1 MTSTSSDAPGFGARL
16 LRAFVRLV
24 VTALVLGLAGV
35 TVFLLSQMNARTY
48 TVEVVD
54 GKLAVM
60 KGRMMP
66 TGTELFTPSDPM
78 MLDTY
83 APLTLEGTSPMGV
96 VGLKFGDRDELDRAL
111 FSVIEPLAKPRVA
124 SEEPT
129 QLDRGLYFLRRA
141 ERLQGLSAEQK
152 NALNALQ
159 AEASFYLARSR
170 LIDAQKAVEEAMVQL
185 RVAAQTP
192 NRNARAANQMITA
205 VEPEAKA
212 LAESLRKAAY
222 TLSGP
227 AAPPPAASAPGAAP
241 VATPPAAG
249 TPAVAPEAAPAA
261 GAPPAP

>member
-1 MTSTSSDAPGFGARL
+1 MPSTSPDAPGFGARL
-16 LRAFVRLV
+16 VRAFVRLL
-24 VTALVLGLAGV
+24 VTALVLGLTGV

-66 TGTELFTPSDPM
+66 TGTEPFMPSDPVL
-78 MLDTY
+78 LDTY
-83 APLTLEGTSPMGV
+83 APVPLEGTSPMGV

-111 FSVIEPLAKPRVA
+111 FSVLEPLAKPRVA
-124 SEEPT
+124 SDEPT
-129 QLDRGLYFLRRA
+129 LLDRGLYFLRRA

-152 NALNALQ
+152 NALKALQ
-159 AEASFYLARSR
+159 ADAAFYLARSR
-170 LIDAQKAVEEAMVQL
+170 LIDAQRAVEEAMVQL
-185 RVAAQTP
+185 KVAAQTP

-212 LAESLRKAAY
+212 LAESLRKAAF

-227 AAPPPAASAPGAAP
+227 AAAPPAPAAP
-241 VATPPAAG
+241 APA
-249 TPAVAPEAAPAA
+249 PAPLAPAPAPEAAPQQLPV
-261 GAPPAP
+261 AP